1 MIFKNRQHGFTL
13 VEIIVSMAIFIVVA
27 VVALGALLKIIDAN
41 KKSESIKSLVTNLN
55 FALDSMARDIRVG
68 SHYICADPESSLGDP
83 GVTDQ
88 PFVHA
93 ALSNDPASADYYPP
107 TPCNPPKLGRWVFAF
122 NSSKVDTAVPNCHL
136 IHAYYFS
143 GFSLYKA
150 EQTACN
156 GTYTFY
162 PIIYGAETSNDT
174 NQDETQV
181 NFGTSPIRVV
191 TGGTSQPYVQIRLT
205 GTSNTKKKLTS
216 SFDIQT
222 TISQR
227 IND

>member
-1 MIFKNRQHGFTL
+1 MKCKKLQHGFTL
-13 VEIIVSMAIFIVVA
+13 VEIIVSIAIFIVVA

-41 KKSESIKSLVTNLN
+41 KKSESIKSVVTNLN

-68 SHYICADPESSLGDP
+68 SHYICADPESSLGDL

-93 ALSNDPASADYYPP
+93 ALSNDPLSPYYYPP
-107 TPCNPPKLGRWVFAF
+107 QSCDPPKLGAWVFAF
-122 NSSKVDTAVPNCHL
+122 NSSVVDPANPNCHL
-136 IHAYYFS
+136 IHAYYFN

-150 EQTACN
+150 EQTACY
-156 GTYTFY
+156 GAYSFY
-162 PIIYGAETSNDT
+162 PIVYGVQSSNDANT
-174 NQDETQV
+174 DEAQV
-181 NFGTSPIRVV
+181 NFDTSPIRVV

-205 GTSNTKKKLTS
+205 GTSNTRKKLTS